1 MSDRD
6 PIQRAAAGQRDL
18 QGIATWE
25 PRSIADR
32 VIVALYHAALAT
44 GRAVIVALAVA
55 IVLGQVFL
63 TGLGGVLAQPIV
75 GVFVALSI
83 VPTLALAWYV
93 HHLDVTTPEP
103 LGLLVVTVVLGG
115 VFASF
120 AGVVNSVVD
129 AVFVA
134 PLPTLFTPIGMGLMF
149 VLVVGPIEEGVK
161 LLAIRVF
168 AYRSDRFDAVV
179 DGAVYG
185 AAAGL
190 GFATVENAVYIAG
203 ETGLD
208 SPLALI
214 GSGGSIAIVRALAGP
229 GHVIYAAFAGY
240 YLGLAKF
247 NPDDAGPIVLKGLL
261 IAALI
266 HAGYNVLVSIVP
278 TVYSFVSGTPPLL
291 AYAAFV
297 LVYDGIFVW
306 LLYRKL
312 RAYRRACEGAAAS
325 TPQPRP
331 D

>member
-1 MSDRD
+1 MADGR
-6 PIQRAAAGQRDL
+6 RDL

-25 PRSIADR
+25 PRSIVDR
-32 VIVALYHAALAT
+32 VIVALYRGGLAA
-44 GRAVIVALAVA
+44 GRAVVVALALA
-55 IVLGQVFL
+55 ILLGQVFL
-63 TGLGGVLAQPIV
+63 AGLGGTLAQPVV
-75 GVFVALSI
+75 GVFVALSV

-103 LGLLVVTVVLGG
+103 LGLLVATVVLGG
-115 VFASF
+115 LFAGF
-120 AGVVNSVVD
+120 AGVVNSVVEGL
-129 AVFVA
+129 FVA
-134 PLPTLFTPIGMGLMF
+134 PLPDLLAPIAMGLMF
-149 VLVVGPIEEGVK
+149 VLVVGPVEEGVK

-190 GFATVENAVYIAG
+190 GFATIENAIYIAG
-203 ETGLD
+203 ETGVD

-214 GSGGSIAIVRALAGP
+214 GSGGSIAFVRALAGP

-247 NPDDAGPIVLKGLL
+247 NPDRAGPIVLKGLL

-278 TVYSFVSGTPPLL
+278 TLYSLVSGTPPLL
-291 AYAAFV
+291 AYAGFV
-297 LVYDGIFVW
+297 LVYDGIFVA

-312 RAYRRACEGAAAS
+312 QAYRRAYDEAAGSAVES
-325 TPQPRP
+325 SAA
-331 D
+331 